1 MTPAPTLLYEACE
14 ATWPPAH
21 RFEHGP
27 FLLRDGAGGG
37 KRVSA
42 ATLRDGALWDTGA
55 LAAAEAEMRARE
67 QAPLFMIRDG
77 EEAFDA
83 GLDAAGYSVI
93 DPVNMYVID
102 PAQLTDR
109 PIPRVTTFTI
119 WEPLAIM
126 RDIWAE
132 GGIGPAR
139 IDVMHRV
146 RGPKT
151 GILGRIDDQPAA
163 TAFVAMHEGIAM
175 LHALEVRERHR
186 RKGLADWVMRAA
198 AVWAAEQGA
207 AHLAVLCVKENTAA
221 NGLYNSLGFA
231 PAGTYHYR
239 IRKD

>member
-1 MTPAPTLLYEACE
+1 MTLTPTQLYEACE
-14 ATWPPAH
+14 GTWPPAH
-21 RFEHGP
+21 RFEQGP

-42 ATLRDGALWDTGA
+42 ATLRDGQDWDADA
-55 LAAAEAEMRARE
+55 LAEAEAEMRARE
-67 QAPLFMIRDG
+67 QAPLFMIREGDA
-77 EEAFDA
+77 AFDTA
-83 GLDAAGYSVI
+83 LATAGYSVI
-93 DPVNMYVID
+93 DPVNMYVTD
-102 PAQLTDR
+102 PAHLTGK

-139 IDVMHRV
+139 LDVMHRAKA
-146 RGPKT
+146 PKT

-163 TAFVAMHEGIAM
+163 AAYVAMHKGIAM

-198 AVWAAEQGA
+198 AFWAVEQGA
-207 AHLAVLCVKENTAA
+207 SHLAVLCVQENTAA
-221 NGLYNSLGFA
+221 NGLYQSLGFA

>member
-1 MTPAPTLLYEACE
+1 MNVTPQEIYDACE
-14 ATWPPAH
+14 GTWPPA
-21 RFEHGP
+21 RVFELGP
-27 FLLRDGAGGG
+27 FTLRDGAGGG

-42 ATLRDGALWDTGA
+42 ATLRDPGGVTGA
-55 LAAAEAEMRARE
+55 ALQQAEAEMRAMG
-67 QAPLFMIRDG
+67 QDPLFMIRNG
-77 EEAFDA
+77 EDEFDQR
-83 GLDAAGYSVI
+83 LEVLGYRVI

-102 PAQLTDR
+102 PERLTDR
-109 PIPRVTTFTI
+109 PIPRVMAFTI

-139 IDVMHRV
+139 LDVMQRAA
-146 RGPKT
+146 GPKT

-163 TAFVAMHEGIAM
+163 TAFVAVQERIAM

-186 RKGLADWVMRAA
+186 RKGMGDWIMRAA
-198 AVWAAEQGA
+198 AFWARGHGAE
-207 AHLAVLCVKENTAA
+207 HLAVLCVKENVAA
-221 NGLYNSLGFA
+221 NALYTRLGFA

>member
-1 MTPAPTLLYEACE
+1 MTLSPSQLYEACE
-14 ATWPPAH
+14 STWPPAH

-27 FLLRDGAGGG
+27 FTLRDGAGGG

-42 ATLRDGALWDTGA
+42 ATLRDGCEWDAET
-55 LAAAEAEMRARE
+55 LAAAGAQMRARE
-67 QAPLFMIRDG
+67 QDPLFMIREG
-77 EEAFDA
+77 EDALDEALADA
-83 GLDAAGYSVI
+83 GYNVI

-102 PAQLTDR
+102 PVKLTDK
-109 PIPRVTTFTI
+109 PIPRVMAFTI

-126 RDIWAE
+126 RDIWVE

-139 IDVMHRV
+139 IDVMHRA

-198 AVWAAEQGA
+198 AVWAVEQGA
-207 AHLAVLCVKENTAA
+207 AHLAVLCKQENTAA
-221 NGLYNSLGFA
+221 NGLYHSLGFA

-239 IRKD
+239 IRQD